1 MTRVM
6 ARTTAES
13 GGFSPAAAEKAAALT
28 LAFSLYVAIA
38 AAATI
43 IYPPLGVLF
52 LFPVLVAIALVAPTA
67 RAAPRGLAFNL
78 ILVACVLLA
87 VWPVYIFVK
96 LGPSPILTPPRL
108 VLYVVSAMWL
118 YDMAVSPYRRAQ
130 FALAIRKSGST
141 AKTVFLFFL
150 LGLISLPLAEGR
162 ALAIPEFFRQAM
174 IWLLP
179 FCAVMT
185 YCRRQRDFVLILKA
199 TTIGAIIVAG
209 IAIAEVASG
218 QLMANVLSPFI
229 SGDGEWLQ
237 NVQEQKIRDGIF
249 RAQASHTHPLSLGEH
264 MALAA
269 PFAFAFWLSAKGKRA
284 RWLWGAGLALIL
296 LGAVATN
303 ARGAGLGMAA
313 SMIAMTAILAVRF
326 LRSRRA
332 YRFRPVAGLVAALA
346 LLSAPVVGAGVYAV
360 VSGKGGLS
368 ASNSTQARF
377 DQIEQAWPKI
387 MKRPV
392 LGHGPGRANRVL
404 GFWGTGLTID
414 NYYLSLMLDYGLPG
428 PLAFLAMLAAFGIN
442 GARRAASSP
451 AAMRLFYLACLAS
464 AAAIAISRTVSSLSG
479 NLTIIFV
486 LIAAFAG
493 ASVTA
498 KRRKRDR

>member
-1 MTRVM
+1 MER
-6 ARTTAES
+6 ATAERA
-13 GGFSPAAAEKAAALT
+13 GFSAAAAAKAAGLA
-28 LAFSLYVAIA
+28 LAFSLYIAIA
-38 AAATI
+38 AATTI
-43 IYPPLGVLF
+43 IFPPLGVLF
-52 LFPVLVAIALVAPTA
+52 LFPVILAIALAAPTA
-67 RAAPRGLAFNL
+67 RATPRKLAFNL

-108 VLYVVSAMWL
+108 VLYVVGAMWL
-118 YDMAVSPYRRAQ
+118 YDMAVSPMRRAQ
-130 FALAIRKSGST
+130 FALAVRRSGWVSR
-141 AKTVFLFFL
+141 AVFIFFF
-150 LGLISLPLAEGR
+150 LGLISLPLAQGR
-162 ALAIPEFFRQAM
+162 SLAIPEFFRQAM

-179 FCAVMT
+179 FCAVAT

-199 TTIGAIIVAG
+199 TTVGAIIVAV
-209 IAIAEVASG
+209 IALAEVASG

-237 NVQEQKIRDGIF
+237 NVKEQKIRDGVF

-269 PFAFAFWLSAKGKRA
+269 PFAFAFCLGAKGRRA
-284 RWLWGAGLALIL
+284 RWLWGVGLVLIL

-303 ARGAGLGMAA
+303 ARGASLGMAA
-313 SMIAMTAILAVRF
+313 SIITMAVILTVRF
-326 LRSRRA
+326 LRNRRA
-332 YRFRPVAGLVAALA
+332 FRYRPIAGLAAVLA
-346 LLSAPVVGAGVYAV
+346 LLCAPILSVGVYAV
-360 VSGKGGLS
+360 VSGKGGMS

-392 LGHGPGRANRVL
+392 LGYGSGRASRVL
-404 GFWGTGLTID
+404 GYWGNSLTID
-414 NYYLSLMLDYGLPG
+414 NYYLSLTLDLGVLG
-428 PLAFLAMLAAFGIN
+428 PIAFLGMLAAFGVA
-442 GARRAASSP
+442 GARRAVTAIPS
-451 AAMRLFYLACLAS
+451 MRLFYLACLAS
-464 AAAIAISRTVSSLSG
+464 AAAIAISRTVSSLTG

-498 KRRKRDR
+498 KLRKRAR

>member
-1 MTRVM
+1 MHR
-6 ARTTAES
+6 ATAEGS
-13 GGFSPAAAEKAAALT
+13 GFSPAVAARGAGLAF
-28 LAFSLYVAIA
+28 AFSLYVALA

-52 LFPVLVAIALVAPTA
+52 LFPVIVAIMAVAPTA
-67 RAAPRGLAFNL
+67 KAAPRRLAFNL

-87 VWPVYIFVK
+87 VWPVYIFLK

-130 FALAIRKSGST
+130 FALAVRRSGWV
-141 AKTVFLFFL
+141 ARAVFCFFL

-185 YCRRQRDFVLILKA
+185 YCRRQRDFVMILKA
-199 TTIGAIIVAG
+199 TTIGAIIVAV
-209 IAIAEVASG
+209 IALGEVASG
-218 QLMANVLSPFI
+218 QLMANALSPFI

-269 PFAFAFWLSAKGKRA
+269 PFALAFWLSARGKRA

-296 LGAVATN
+296 LGAIATN

-313 SMIAMTAILAVRF
+313 SIIAMTAILTVRF
-326 LRSRRA
+326 LKSRRA
-332 YRFRPVAGLVAALA
+332 YRFRPVAGLVAAIA
-346 LLSAPVVGAGVYAV
+346 LLSAPLAGAGVYAV

-377 DQIEQAWPKI
+377 DQVEQAWPKI
-387 MKRPV
+387 VKRPI

-414 NYYLSLMLDYGLPG
+414 NFYLSLALDYGLPG
-428 PLAFLAMLAAFGIN
+428 PFAFLAMLAAFGIG
-442 GARRAASSP
+442 GARRAATSP
-451 AAMRLFYLACLAS
+451 AAIRLFYLACLAS
-464 AAAIAISRTVSSLSG
+464 AAAIAISRTVSSLTG

-493 ASVTA
+493 ASVTMS
-498 KRRKRDR
+498 RRAGERVR